1 MSYFSDPKIR
11 FYLRHQE
18 KIDQWAEIQR
28 DVYLETK
35 SFLGSLVDDIE
46 TMATD
51 LDRAVTVLDR
61 SDTSNLILLH
71 DPTWGLVAPGRPVI
85 SIGLGW
91 NSKPLLRDRSRPYSG
106 VRQSHGAPNWE
117 DLQKRFQQIALEAG
131 HSLPKDDKHWP
142 AYRYLAADDAQYWE
156 GEGLDAYRAKVVN
169 ALSDDWAT
177 YAPMIDQAL

>member
-51 LDRAVTVLDR
+51 LEHEPHV
-61 SDTSNLILLH
+61 
-71 DPTWGLVAPGRPVI
+71 VAA
-85 SIGLGW
+85 SA
-91 NSKPLLRDRSRPYSG
+91 LR
-106 VRQSHGAPNWE
+106 
-117 DLQKRFQQIALEAG
+117 
-131 HSLPKDDKHWP
+131 
-142 AYRYLAADDAQYWE
+142 
-156 GEGLDAYRAKVVN
+156 GLDWHAGRHSAALDGPVN
-169 ALSDDWAT
+169 SVD
-177 YAPMIDQAL
+177 P